1 MSLYQMYLNE
11 RYRLLYKSVLIFIVG
26 VSVLIVSEG
35 YYQISLLVFFLGL
48 SFIAYSYMINSEV
61 ERARQVLF
69 EKMRR
74 SHCRL
79 IGIKTAGNYYF
90 VGTDG
95 WVTRKIKRASFTN
108 KYELYSLS
116 PMKQS
121 CIFFRKT
128 ASTISIRK
136 GKSNYRFILTSKNVN
151 SMKWNADE
159 TLEGTVS
166 LNKNNGKWTV
176 TYNDVDR
183 ITFTNGQMPLSFQK
197 VFDYQHTVITFH
209 EAYDPSLEWLL
220 IFVWILQKDYF
231 FSS

>member
-1 MSLYQMYLNE
+1 MSLYQIYLNE

-35 YYQISLLVFFLGL
+35 YYQIPLLVFFLGL
-48 SFIAYSYMINSEV
+48 SFIVYSYMINSEI
-61 ERARQVLF
+61 ERARQVLV

-74 SHCRL
+74 SHYRL

-108 KYELYSLS
+108 KYELYSLN

-231 FSS
+231 FPS